1 MIGRVEETSASFEAR
16 SAPRSYPTVL
26 AAAPDRAHPRQPRQP
41 VDRALDRKRRLRGA
55 VAAEAA
61 GGDHVGVNGIADG
74 LLVGASVTHEWAAQG
89 AGERL
94 AAMAAI
100 GAGVGDDVDLERG
113 QRAV

>member
-26 AAAPDRAHPRQPRQP
+26 AADLERAHPKQPRQL

-61 GGDHVGVNGIADG
+61 GGGHVGVNGIADG
-74 LLVGASVTHEWAAQG
+74 LLVWASVTPE
-89 AGERL
+89 L
-94 AAMAAI
+94 AAH
-100 GAGVGDDVDLERG
+100 
-113 QRAV
+113 RARQPLPATTPLS